1 MIIGRP
7 ASLMTNEGPNWR
19 ESPSALSA
27 HTRTHAHAREP
38 QAKFHQYTHLRPAGI
53 DAARPH
59 SSRGSGLRRIRAT
72 GRPTSRLTISS
83 WFRVLHTLPHVL
95 TYGFDQCL
103 RRRRRRRRLNGDSLI
118 VLFGY
123 QQTPR
128 VNVIFA
134 NAGSRH
140 GGRPQSFL
148 PHQCLASAH
157 TYIHSTRPAKVRPSK
172 LEDCYRRLFFLCCWR
187 WLAHAD
193 ARALHA
199 PLGPIN

>member
-27 HTRTHAHAREP
+27 HTRAHAHAREP

-123 QQTPR
+123 
-128 VNVIFA
+128 
-134 NAGSRH
+134 
-140 GGRPQSFL
+140 
-148 PHQCLASAH
+148 
-157 TYIHSTRPAKVRPSK
+157 HSTAKGQCHIRQCRLTARLPTAKFPTPSMSGI
-172 LEDCYRRLFFLCCWR
+172 CTSIHTF
-187 WLAHAD
+187 
-193 ARALHA
+193 HA
-199 PLGPIN
+199 PSQSSTVKT